1 MGHGSLS
8 RAPLRL
14 YDEHVR
20 SASFSVG
27 KLKRTMSLVS
37 NLFEKTPNPNDQTL
51 RGDILGGTVAGIVG
65 LPLMLALGD
74 LSGVGP
80 IAGVWGAII
89 LSLIVAILGGTP
101 SMVSVPTPPMVV
113 AFAVVFE
120 QVNSDLSLVF
130 PAVVLA
136 GLMQIIFGALGL
148 GQYIKLVPY
157 PVISGFMSGIGV
169 ILIIVQ
175 ILPLLGLPSE
185 SGTRS
190 AIQALPDAVG
200 VASGPAVLLG
210 VITLVILF
218 VWPSRLAQYIPG
230 ALVAVVVGTLAGSQI
245 AFFDAVPTIGDIPLG
260 FPEFTLPGFSGD
272 TIGLV
277 VRGAVTLAVLG
288 SIDTLLTS
296 LIADNLTSTRHASD
310 RELAGQGVGN
320 AIAALFGALPGA
332 GATSITVVSMRSG
345 GRGRVAAAVHSV
357 VLLVIVLVAGPA
369 AELIPRAVLAGILIK
384 VGIDILDTGY
394 LRRAH
399 RGPRLDLVLMVVV
412 LFMTVFVDLITA
424 VAVGVVLAAIG
435 FVKRLADQQL
445 ENFDPDTESFNEEE
459 QKLLAQ
465 AGGRIVVIRF
475 DGPLSFGA
483 AADIGHEARE
493 RMHGETGAIVADFGR
508 MSFVDMSAILAIE
521 AILDEASTSRTSVF
535 ISRMNEEVQTAL
547 TRADVPEHFSFDDRQ
562 SAIEAASFA
571 VFRGDPDKVL

>member
-1 MGHGSLS
+1 MQF
-8 RAPLRL
+8 AK
-14 YDEHVR
+14 
-20 SASFSVG
+20 
-27 KLKRTMSLVS
+27 KLVER
-37 NLFEKTPNPNDQTL
+37 TPNPADRTL
-51 RGDILGGTVAGIVG
+51 RGDILGGMVAGIVA

-89 LSLIVAILGGTP
+89 LGFIVAILGGTP
-101 SMVSVPTPPMVV
+101 SMVSVPTPPMIV
-113 AFAVVFE
+113 AFAVVF
-120 QVNSDLSLVF
+120 QDVNSDPSLVF

-136 GLMQIIFGALGL
+136 GLMQILFGVLGL
-148 GQYIKLVPY
+148 GRYIKLVPY

-175 ILPLLGLPSE
+175 ILPFLGLSTE
-185 SGTRS
+185 SGTRATIR
-190 AIQALPDAVG
+190 AIPDAMGAVI
-200 VASGPAVLLG
+200 GPAVVLG
-210 VITLVILF
+210 IVTLVILF
-218 VWPSRLAQYIPG
+218 LWPSRLGQYIPG
-230 ALVAVVVGTLAGSQI
+230 ALVAVVVGTLAATQI
-245 AFFDAVPTIGDIPLG
+245 AFFEGVPAIGDIPLG
-260 FPEFTLPGFSGD
+260 FPELTLPGFSSD
-272 TIGLV
+272 TIGIV
-277 VRGAVTLAVLG
+277 FRGAVTLAVLG

-296 LIADNLTSTRHASD
+296 LIADNLTQTRHASD

-320 AIAALFGALPGA
+320 AVAALFGAVPGA

-345 GRGRVAAAVHSV
+345 GRGRLAAATHSI
-357 VLLVIVLVAGPA
+357 VLLIIVLVAGPV

-384 VGIDILDTGY
+384 VGLDILDTGY

-445 ENFDPDTESFNEEE
+445 ENFDLDTELFNDEERT
-459 QKLLAQ
+459 LLDN

-493 RMHGETGAIVADFGR
+493 RMHGETGAIVVDCGR
-508 MSFVDMSAILAIE
+508 LSFVDMSAILAIE
-521 AILDEASTSRTSVF
+521 AILDEASNSRTSVF
-535 ISRMNEEVQTAL
+535 ICRMNEEVQTAL
-547 TRADVPEHFSFDDRQ
+547 TRVDVPEHFSFDDRQ